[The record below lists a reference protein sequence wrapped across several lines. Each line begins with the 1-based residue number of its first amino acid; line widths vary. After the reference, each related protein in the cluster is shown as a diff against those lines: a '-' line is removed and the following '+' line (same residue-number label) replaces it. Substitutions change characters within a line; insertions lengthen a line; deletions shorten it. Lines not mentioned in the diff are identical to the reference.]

1 MRNIKTFESFANES
15 IVNEAKYK
23 HMDEL
28 IQLLS
33 DIDAMEMM
41 PAEFEDHLSTEL
53 DIDGKKAMDIFD
65 AYWSLG
71 AKDRFHFTEKD
82 WKKFLNKQGI
92 K

>member
-1 MRNIKTFESFANES
+1 MKHIKLFEDF
-15 IVNEAKYK
+15 VNEAKYPDMSK
-23 HMDEL
+23 L
-28 IQLLS
+28 IELLS

-41 PAEFEDHLSTEL
+41 PAEFEDYLDTEF

-82 WKKFLNKQGI
+82 WVKFLNKQGI

>member
-1 MRNIKTFESFANES
+1 MKHVKLFEAF
-15 IVNEAKYK
+15 VNEAKYPY
-23 HMDEL
+23 MGEL
-28 IQLLS
+28 IELLS

-41 PAEFEDHLSTEL
+41 PDEFIDQAVRYYKL
-53 DIDGKKAMDIFD
+53 DNDLAADIFD

-82 WKKFLNKQGI
+82 WEKFLNKQGL